1 MEIREKIM
9 SDMKTAMRD
18 KDQVKLD
25 SIRFLQ
31 AAIKNK
37 EIEMRPN
44 PITADDVLAVIKKS
58 AKQRKES
65 IEQYQA
71 ANRQDLVDKE
81 AAELKI
87 IESYLPAQMGKEQL
101 ETLVAAAIT
110 ELNAKTI
117 KDMGP
122 VMKAVMAKS
131 GGAADNKL
139 VSELIRAKLA

>member
-44 PITADDVLAVIKKS
+44 PITADDVLSVIKKS

-71 ANRQDLVDKE
+71 ANRQDLV
-81 AAELKI
+81 
-87 IESYLPAQMGKEQL
+87 SSQAQMRG
-101 ETLVAAAIT
+101 
-110 ELNAKTI
+110 
-117 KDMGP
+117 
-122 VMKAVMAKS
+122 
-131 GGAADNKL
+131 
-139 VSELIRAKLA
+139 

>member
-1 MEIREKIM
+1 VEIREKIM

-44 PITADDVLAVIKKS
+44 PITADDVLSVIKKS

-87 IESYLPAQMGKEQL
+87 IESYLPAQLGKEQVEAL
-101 ETLVAAAIT
+101 VVAAIA
-110 ELNAKTI
+110 ELNAKSV

>member
-44 PITADDVLAVIKKS
+44 PITADDVLSVIKKS

-87 IESYLPAQMGKEQL
+87 IESYLPAQLGKEQVEAL
-101 ETLVAAAIT
+101 VVAAIA
-110 ELNAKTI
+110 ELNAKSV